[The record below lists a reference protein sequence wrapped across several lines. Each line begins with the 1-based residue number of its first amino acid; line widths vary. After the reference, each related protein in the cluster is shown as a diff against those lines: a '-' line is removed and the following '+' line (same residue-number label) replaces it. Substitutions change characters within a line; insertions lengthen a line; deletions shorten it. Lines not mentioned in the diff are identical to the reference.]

1 MSETD
6 ASPTAVGTP
15 LAAPAAPL
23 ASDSVV
29 VERFLRA
36 FRAVA
41 ALLTVASAVVWLR
54 PINVPGQNFQPFGC
68 GSAAAPA
75 SDDLARLVCDGSV
88 GRFRGI
94 ALGLIVAALLVL
106 VVGEML
112 AKPLGRRRPLVMW
125 ALLPAI
131 GGFTDAVTKLLLP
144 IVVHGADGAKIRC
157 GTPLSPVTDALVR
170 GQCGSVPEGLRA
182 TAFGVL
188 VGSALLVGLAFYVG
202 GAVHAGVAHAG
213 LAPAAATPDEGS
225 VDSLTDDART
235 DDDGTDDG
243 YLAQDTG
250 GQR

>member
-1 MSETD
+1 MSDTD

-15 LAAPAAPL
+15 LAAPAASL
-23 ASDSVV
+23 SSDSVV

-54 PINVPGQNFQPFGC
+54 PINVPGQNFQPFAC

-125 ALLPAI
+125 SLLPAI
-131 GGFTDAVTKLLLP
+131 GGFAYAVTKLLLP

-157 GTPLSPVTDALVR
+157 GTPLSPITDALVR
-170 GQCGSVPEGLRA
+170 GQCGTVPEGLRA

-202 GAVHAGVAHAG
+202 GAVHAGAAHAG
-213 LAPAAATPDEGS
+213 IAPDSETPDEGS